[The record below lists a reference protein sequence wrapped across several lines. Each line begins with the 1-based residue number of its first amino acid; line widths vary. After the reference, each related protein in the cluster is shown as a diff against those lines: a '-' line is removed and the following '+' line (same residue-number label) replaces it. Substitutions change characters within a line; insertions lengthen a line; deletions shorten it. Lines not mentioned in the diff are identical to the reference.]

1 MCQILVFLL
10 SIVTIV
16 QIIAIPYMEYGP
28 CNSNTFPTDTG
39 CRSADCDD
47 ISRIEN
53 HHCTVDEMFDCKVPN
68 PTEWEK
74 MFGTTG
80 CKTACKCSTVCD
92 VSEILSANGCSINR
106 LEAISVDS
114 NSDDLSIA
122 GSIAS
127 GLLPFG
133 SFIGIAWAAITPEM
147 RSVDTVEYLINELR
161 EEINVIIDQLAN
173 CMDEKISLLTI
184 GGVDD
189 IYSVLVFKARHLN
202 GTRGNTFKTELHN
215 TFVKFNE
222 DLVLIFNDEESNYL
236 EYIKMMEVI
245 YKILYKLY
253 TGVAAEQLNYYNTNH
268 ENANF
273 MNAKKSIEIVS
284 LMFEKWIKW
293 AKTSIK
299 YAIKT
304 RYNEKKSTN
313 DCAHIY
319 DINNVIN
326 VWEKQFDNK
335 YVNPM
340 MYTFRILKEYTYI
353 TPHPTTH
360 PTTPTTYPTTYPTT
374 HPTSFTSTPTS
385 FPTTHPTSF
394 TSTPTSFP
402 TTHPT
407 SFTSTPTSVPTTNPT
422 SPTAFPTSS
431 PTCHQPICPDGYEC
445 IDEICVDS
453 SYPDGHGWGAPT
465 AGDCHNIIRKY
476 DREICNCNEDCMSG
490 RCEPNIDCYLVG
502 DLEYLKSHNV
512 ENVCVPDCHCL
523 DYIMDCRW
531 RTGS

>member
-16 QIIAIPYMEYGP
+16 QIIAIPYIKYGP
-28 CNSNTFPTDTG
+28 CNSNAFPTDTG
-39 CRSADCDD
+39 CREADCND
-47 ISRIEN
+47 ISQREN
-53 HHCTVDEMFDCKVPN
+53 HYCTLQSFEDCKIRH
-68 PTEWEK
+68 PTIFEMMVK
-74 MFGTTG
+74 YGTVG
-80 CKTACKCSTVCD
+80 CQAKCKCSTECD
-92 VSEILSANGCSINR
+92 VSEILSADGCSINR
-106 LEAISVDS
+106 LEEISVES
-114 NSDDLSIA
+114 NSDDLNIA
-122 GSIAS
+122 TAITS
-127 GLLPFG
+127 GILPFG
-133 SFIGIAWAAITPEM
+133 SFIGMAWAAITPEI
-147 RSVDTVEYLINELR
+147 RSSEATAYLINDLR
-161 EEINVIIDQLAN
+161 NEINEIVDQLIDCIN
-173 CMDEKISLLTI
+173 EKVSLLKI

-189 IYSVLVFKARHLN
+189 TYGVLVHKASYLH
-202 GTRGNTFKTELHN
+202 GTRGD
-215 TFVKFNE
+215 TFVYSLHDTFVTFNE
-222 DLVLIFNDEESNYL
+222 ELVRIFSNPESNYL

-385 FPTTHPTSF
+385 
-394 TSTPTSFP
+394 
-402 TTHPT
+402 
-407 SFTSTPTSVPTTNPT
+407 VPTTNPT